1 MLKSSGETHIGERI
15 HVTLGS
21 GGLTAVVD
29 QLSRRREMAAK
40 KLSFEEKLS
49 RLEEIV
55 AALEKGD
62 APLADSLAVI

>member
-1 MLKSSGETHIGERI
+1 
-15 HVTLGS
+15 
-21 GGLTAVVD
+21 
-29 QLSRRREMAAK
+29 MATK

-62 APLADSLAVI
+62 APLADSLRLFHGAGQGGAAGGQADEGTRRRTCGAAL